1 MTIFEQ
7 AERLRLLNNRLAVLA
22 FLLRVSVDRRFWP

>member
-1 MTIFEQ
+1 MTLAQQ

-22 FLLRVSVDRRFWP
+22 FLLWVSMDRRWRV